1 MKLYFK
7 YVAMQLKAELEYKKA
22 FALSLFFKMLSA
34 ISALISIVFLFDKFG
49 SIAGYSF
56 EDVLICFVMSFLG
69 FSLAE
74 CFFRSFDHFDRILSD
89 GEFDRILVRPR
100 SIILQVLG
108 VEVEF
113 NRIGRAVVAIAI
125 FIVLLIKRPELL
137 QPDKAI
143 ALLLMIIG
151 NVVIYAALFILKAGI
166 TFFTVQGL
174 EIMNIFTDGARDLTQ
189 YPLSVYQEWIQKFLT
204 FILPIAL
211 VNYYPL
217 LYVIG
222 KSNNKFYIILPI
234 VAMLFIIPCYGVWR
248 IGLKRYKSIGS

>member
-143 ALLLMIIG
+143 TLLLMIIG